1 MMRRFPLS
9 PLLRRRALWHTHPR
23 FTRHLSAALCLA
35 AMSCLSAGGTLAAET
50 LKIGIVGFFTGGAA
64 GTFGIPARNGSEI
77 VIDALNAGTV
87 PAPYASKGIAGARIE
102 PVYVD
107 ESGGTAQVVTEFRNL
122 VQRQDVHAVMGF
134 VSSGSC
140 LGVAPVAEEL
150 KTLTIF
156 SICGTP
162 RIFEE
167 GEYRYVFRTKTHAT
181 ADSVAA
187 ARYVARRMPDIKR
200 VGGINQNYSW
210 GKDSWGDFTL
220 ALRHLLPAVQLT
232 TEQFPKLFAG
242 QYSSEISALLV
253 SRSDLV
259 HSSFWGA
266 DFESFIL
273 QAGAR
278 GLAQRTTLL
287 FTAAENS
294 MFRLGEKL
302 PNGVIM
308 GAEGPYGLFAPD
320 TALNR
325 WFREEHQQRYGVPA
339 VYPAYVM
346 AQSVLALKAA
356 YEKAAAARGG
366 SFPTTEQ
373 AIDALKHLT
382 FASPGGEVRMALGKG
397 HQAVTGHAYGIYQWD
412 AAAKQGTFV
421 DVEHFAA
428 ACVNPPEGVKSQDWL
443 QQGMP
448 GAQCE

>member
-1 MMRRFPLS
+1 MPRRFPPS
-9 PLLRRRALWHTHPR
+9 PLLRRRAPTHKRP
-23 FTRHLSAALCLA
+23 TRIRRLTAALCVAVAL
-35 AMSCLSAGGTLAAET
+35 CLFAGSAPGAET
-50 LKIGIVGFFTGGAA
+50 LKIGIVGFFTGASA

-77 VIDALNAGTV
+77 IIDALNAGTV

-122 VQRQDVHAVMGF
+122 VQRQGVDAVMGF

-162 RIFEE
+162 RVFEDA
-167 GEYRYVFRTKTHAT
+167 EYRYVFRTKTHAT

-187 ARYVARRMPDIKR
+187 ARYVAQRMPDMKR
-200 VGGINQNYSW
+200 VGGINQNYAW
-210 GKDSWGDFTL
+210 GKDSWNDFTL
-220 ALRHLLPAVQLT
+220 ALKHLLPEIQVT
-232 TEQFPKLFAG
+232 TDQFPKLFAG
-242 QYSSEISALLV
+242 QYGSEISALLV

-259 HSSFWGA
+259 HSSFWGS

-278 GLAQRTTLL
+278 GLPQRTTLL

-302 PNGVIM
+302 PNDVIM

-325 WFREEHQQRYGVPA
+325 WFRREHQARYGVPA

-356 YEKAAAARGG
+356 YEQAAAAQSG

-373 AIDALKHLT
+373 AIGALEHLT
-382 FASPGGEVRMALGKG
+382 FESPGGEVRMALGSG
-397 HQAVTGHAYGIYQWD
+397 HQAVTGHAYGIYRWD
-412 AAAKQGTFV
+412 PAAKQGTFV
-421 DVEHFAA
+421 DVQHFAA

-448 GAQCE
+448 GAQCH